1 MYYIVKTPYTDEE
14 KEQVMTNGI
23 LLTEADQEIKSL
35 QIKLKLSSE
44 TQSVQKYLVVSKQ
57 PIEQMNYN
65 NVATE
70 AAADEDKYCKIYTDK
85 DLKTTPTYAYELS
98 EGENKV
104 YIGDLY
110 KGDLVYYKILWNTS
124 NTSYANITED
134 PELLAVGY

>member
-57 PIEQMNYN
+57 PIEQMDYN

-85 DLKTTPTYAYELS
+85 DLRTTPTYAYELS

>member
-1 MYYIVKTPYTDEE
+1 MILFL
-14 KEQVMTNGI
+14 GI

-57 PIEQMNYN
+57 PIEQMDYN

-85 DLKTTPTYAYELS
+85 DLRTTPTYAYELS

-110 KGDLVYYKILWNTS
+110 TGDLVYYKILWNTS